1 MGIAIR
7 ADNSTQFDAVPTD
20 VFCHIANNRKACYDI
35 NFRFRRES
43 KKSIDVVRMH
53 KDIKPGFLIK

>member
-43 KKSIDVVRMH
+43 KK
-53 KDIKPGFLIK
+53 GFVE